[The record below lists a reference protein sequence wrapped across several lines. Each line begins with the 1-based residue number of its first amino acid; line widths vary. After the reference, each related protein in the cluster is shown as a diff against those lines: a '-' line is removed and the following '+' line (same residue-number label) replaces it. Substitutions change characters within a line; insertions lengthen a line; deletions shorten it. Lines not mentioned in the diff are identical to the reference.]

1 MSTYKCQHEAFVIK
15 KRTWMTTGK
24 NMVDKSN
31 LFSIRLKLWT
41 KQCNDWLKPPY
52 AGVCPNAVDPV
63 AFCGATTHTERSHK
77 NLNLKDFHITLIMML
92 MILSSNDNND
102 NDLFVCQGLADGEPE
117 MDFSGFSFHPFSWT
131 RHQSNLVQH
140 TLFSELI
147 FIVYNSR
154 IYLKQPRSRRTYV
167 VYITHNYCSSWEK

>member
-1 MSTYKCQHEAFVIK
+1 MHLASNKCKCKYKYKYKRMFKIKCKYEYKCQHEAFVS
-15 KRTWMTTGK
+15 RSVLVWQQESTWLT
-24 NMVDKSN
+24 NEIISAVDWNYEPSN
-31 LFSIRLKLWT
+31 DCW
-41 KQCNDWLKPPY
+41 KPPY

-63 AFCGATTHTERSHK
+63 TFCGATTHTERSHK

-117 MDFSGFSFHPFSWT
+117 MDFSGLSFHPFPWT

-140 TLFSELI
+140 IILVS
-147 FIVYNSR
+147 
-154 IYLKQPRSRRTYV
+154 
-167 VYITHNYCSSWEK
+167 